1 LAKRAKPSAP
11 STSVKQRLLDRF
23 VKRWLYTVFE

>member
-11 STSVKQRLLDRF
+11 PTSVKQRLLDRF
-23 VKRWLYTVFE
+23 VKRWL